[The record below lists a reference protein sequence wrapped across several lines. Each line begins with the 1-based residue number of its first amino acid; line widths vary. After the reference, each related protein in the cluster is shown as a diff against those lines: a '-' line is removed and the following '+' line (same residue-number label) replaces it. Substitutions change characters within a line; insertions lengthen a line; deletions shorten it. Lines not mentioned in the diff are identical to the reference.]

1 MVTQHF
7 AKFSVVHTAV
17 GILMDNMFLCTS
29 LGFRAILLL
38 LGGPTKYQHNS
49 WKNIIRQVQ
58 KSSLF
63 LIIFHNITN
72 VAGTD
77 TKKLSAATTAFC
89 AAIAVSVTA
98 SIRSPIPG
106 FLGSQP
112 ASRYASYHF
121 LQSAQNTSTI
131 GAFRN
136 KWLVVAGLR

>member
-29 LGFRAILLL
+29 PGFRAILLL

-77 TKKLSAATTAFC
+77 TKALRCHNCILCGNCRVCHRKHKVSYTWFSWLTASFQIC
-89 AAIAVSVTA
+89 IIPLLAVSTEY
-98 SIRSPIPG
+98 
-106 FLGSQP
+106 Q
-112 ASRYASYHF
+112 YHRC
-121 LQSAQNTSTI
+121 
-131 GAFRN
+131 FRN